1 MVAFTSLAAF
11 FALRLLTLTLTP
23 SSIQA
28 VPVETS
34 TPQQNAASSYWVS
47 SIKRQGSVPFG
58 KNDFRVYR
66 NVKDYGAKGDGS
78 TDDTESI
85 NKAVSDG
92 NRCGK
97 GCDSSTVTPA
107 LVYFPPGIYSVSA
120 PLVQYYYTQFVGDAV
135 QLPTLKATKDFKG
148 MAVVETDKYDDQGN
162 NWYTNQN
169 NFFRQT
175 RNFIIDLT
183 QMPASQGAGIHY
195 QVAQAT
201 SLQNIRFEMVKGGKD
216 NKQQGIFMD
225 NGSGGFMSD
234 LTFNGGNQGAFLG
247 AQQYTMR
254 NLTFNDCTTGIF
266 QNWAWI
272 FTYKS
277 VSFNNCGVGVNMS
290 NMPEN
295 QTVGSIV
302 LQDSQFKSTP
312 KAIITSYNP
321 KSNVPPAGNTLI
333 IDNVDFGGSE
343 VAVADVKGGTIL
355 KGGSKVESWIQG
367 RGYTSGTTGGS
378 DQNASTC
385 EASKPT
391 ATSFSVQKALSAQKK
406 PANLLKDGKFFE
418 RSKPQ
423 YENVP
428 VPSFVSIKAA
438 GAKGDGKTDDSDA
451 IQKAMNSIKAD
462 QILYFDHGNYLVSK
476 TIHVPKNIKI
486 TGEIWP
492 VIMATGKTFSNPAS
506 PVPVF
511 QVGGQGEKGAVEMT
525 DLIFS
530 TKGPAPGAILMQW
543 NLGETS
549 QGSNG
554 IWDVHF
560 RIAGFAGTGLQSD
573 TCAKNPQVKT
583 TSQMVQKCSGAF
595 LMLHVTSKGA
605 LYAENTWYW
614 VADHELDL
622 PDHKQINIFSGRGV
636 LIESTEGPVWLYG
649 TSSEHHQLY
658 NYQISNAKNVYMG
671 LIQTE
676 TPYMQANPTVLEGG
690 FKPDPKFNDP
700 DFSDCQTDLCR
711 KAWGLRVVGSSDI
724 HVYGAG
730 LYSFFDNYGQECLKG
745 ENCQENMVDISCSE
759 NVLLWGLSTK
769 AATSMVNVD
778 GASVVPQK
786 DNRSNFCSTIAVF
799 EAA

>member
-1 MVAFTSLAAF
+1 MVAFTSVAAF

-23 SSIQA
+23 
-28 VPVETS
+28 TS
-34 TPQQNAASSYWVS
+34 TQAAPAPTSQNPSTYWIAD
-47 SIKRQGSVPFG
+47 IKRQGTVPFG
-58 KNDFRVYR
+58 KSDFKIYR
-66 NVKDYGAKGDGS
+66 NVKEYGAKGDGS
-78 TDDTESI
+78 TDDTAAI
-85 NKAVSDG
+85 NKAVADG

-107 LVYFPPGIYSVSA
+107 LVYFPPGTYIVSK
-120 PLVQYYYTQFVGDAV
+120 PIIQYYYTQFVGDAV
-135 QLPTLKATKDFKG
+135 KLPVLKASKAFQG
-148 MAVVETDKYDDQGN
+148 MAVIDTDPYEGEI

-175 RNFIIDLT
+175 RNFVIDLT
-183 QMPASQGAGIHY
+183 GMPASNGAGIHY
-195 QVAQAT
+195 QMAQAT
-201 SLQNIRFEMVKGGKD
+201 SLQNIRFEMVKGGND

-254 NLTFNDCTTGIF
+254 NLTFNNCNTAVF
-266 QNWAWI
+266 MNWNWLWNL
-272 FTYKS
+272 KS
-277 VSFNNCGVGVNMS
+277 LSINNCGVGVNMS

-302 LQDSQFKSTP
+302 LQDSEFKNTP
-312 KAIITSYNP
+312 KGIITAYNA
-321 KSNVPPAGNTLI
+321 KSNVPTTGNTLI
-333 IDNVDFGGSE
+333 VDNVDFSGSE
-343 VAVADVKGGTIL
+343 VAVMDVKGATIL
-355 KGGSKVESWIQG
+355 KGGSKIESWVQG
-367 RGYTSGTTGGS
+367 RGYTTGGKE
-378 DQNASTC
+378 DSTTC
-385 EASKPT
+385 DASKPT
-391 ATSFSVQKALSAQKK
+391 AAAHQVQQALKGQKK

-428 VPSFVSIKAA
+428 SSSFVSIKSA

-451 IQKAMNSIKAD
+451 IQKAMDSLKSD
-462 QILYFDHGNYLVSK
+462 QILYFDHGNYIVTK
-476 TIHVPKNIKI
+476 TIKVPKEIKI

-492 VIMATGKTFSNPAS
+492 VIMATGKTFSDVSS
-506 PVPVF
+506 PVPLF
-511 QVGGQGEKGAVEMT
+511 QVGQSGDSGAVEMSDIILT
-525 DLIFS
+525 
-530 TKGPAPGAILMQW
+530 TKGPAPGAILMEW
-543 NLGETS
+543 NLGEKS

-560 RIAGFAGTGLQSD
+560 RIGGFAGTDLQSD
-573 TCAKNPQVKT
+573 TCAKDPKVKT
-583 TSQMVQKCSGAF
+583 TAETVKKCTGAF
-595 LMLHVTSKGA
+595 LSLHITSKGA

-658 NYQISNAKNVYMG
+658 NYQIANAKNVYMG
-671 LIQTE
+671 IIQTE
-676 TPYMQANPTVLEGG
+676 TPYMQANPTALSGG
-690 FKPDPKFNDP
+690 FAPDKKYSDP
-700 DFSDCQTDLCR
+700 DFSECKTDLCR
-711 KAWGLRVVGSSDI
+711 KAWGLRVVGSKDV

-730 LYSFFDNYGQECLKG
+730 LYSFFENYGQECLKG
-745 ENCQENMVDISCSE
+745 EECQEHMLDISCSE
-759 NVLLWGLSTK
+759 NVLIWGLSTK
-769 AATSMVNVD
+769 AATSMVSVD
-778 GASVVPQK
+778 GVGVVPQK
-786 DNRSNFCSTIAVF
+786 ENRNNFCSTIAVF